1 MLDCSGGLTLVAEP
15 QDPEALLQDGD
26 ELWQPGGWHQS
37 EAPHF
42 TWNGEWRTYS
52 DYRLAVELEADG
64 SKEEELQYLGPRLVR
79 NLSVRAWESC
89 IEIDREKLKTKAG
102 FEYLLQFL
110 REKRGKQQV
119 DLLGDAL
126 GKYFQ
131 SGEAVRKDAESLSD
145 YELRHGALLRDMT
158 KAMKEVGASNTV
170 PSEIFGWFVLNQLIR
185 LDPRTLPR

>member
-1 MLDCSGGLTLVAEP
+1 MATNSGNQQAGINP
-15 QDPEALLQDGD
+15 KLL
-26 ELWQPGGWHQS
+26 
-37 EAPHF
+37 

-52 DYRLAVELEADG
+52 NYRLAVELEADG

-79 NLSVRAWESC
+79 NLSGRAWGSC
-89 IEIDREKLKTKAG
+89 IEIDRKKLKTKAG

-126 GKYFQ
+126 GKCFQ
-131 SGEAVRKDAESLSD
+131 PGEAVRKDAESLSD

-158 KAMKEVGASNTV
+158 KAMKEVEPPTRS
-170 PSEIFGWFVLNQLIR
+170 R
-185 LDPRTLPR
+185 LRSLAGSFCTSSSDWIPRTLPR